1 MEHNSAPLGGVPMTH
16 HGRAYFAVVGMAIAC
31 TNLWPVSASGPEL
44 VKLSVTS
51 LGGDTVSLK

>member
-1 MEHNSAPLGGVPMTH
+1 MTH
-16 HGRAYFAVVGMAIAC
+16 HGRAYFAVVVMAIAC